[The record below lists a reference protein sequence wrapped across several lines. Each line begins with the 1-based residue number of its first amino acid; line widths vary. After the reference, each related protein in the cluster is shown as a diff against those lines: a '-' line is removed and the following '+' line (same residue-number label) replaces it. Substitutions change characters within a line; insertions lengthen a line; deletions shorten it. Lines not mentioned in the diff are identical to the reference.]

1 MKIAVMV
8 RQLDLGHILWCGRVV
23 RVERAHRVRV
33 VRLHHIP
40 HSALAPGLPLKG
52 RLITNKTLAS

>member
-1 MKIAVMV
+1 
-8 RQLDLGHILWCGRVV
+8 LWCGRVV

-33 VRLHHIP
+33 VRLQHIP